1 MQPHLHRS
9 AKIVR
14 TEKKSPVRVAP
25 KRIPSIMRAVAL
37 DRYGA
42 PDVLTLRDLPVPEL
56 DPGEVLIAVHTAGVG
71 GWDADIR
78 DGWSPDGRIQFP
90 LILGA
95 DGSGTIAQLGPGVRR
110 FTVGDRV
117 YSYSWNNPKGGFYAE
132 YTAVHLDRVAPAPI
146 PPLNLKQA
154 GAVPTTGLTALQGI
168 GDHLDVQTGEYVMIH
183 GASGG
188 VGTLAVQFAK
198 ERGAKVMGVASGK
211 DGVALVQRLGAD
223 VVVDGHH
230 EDFVEAAFDFAP
242 RGVDAVLALG
252 SGESVLRCLDALR
265 PGGRLAYPNG
275 VEPELENH
283 RGMKIISYDAKVGI
297 REFERLNRA
306 ILKLELQ
313 VPIAAEFPLEDAV
326 EAHRRIDQGH
336 VLGKIVLRIR

>member
-1 MQPHLHRS
+1 MQSRPHGTT
-9 AKIVR
+9 KIVR
-14 TEKKSPVRVAP
+14 P
-25 KRIPSIMRAVAL
+25 KRKSAARPKQRRVPAIMRAVAL
-37 DRYGA
+37 DRYGG
-42 PDVLTLRDLPVPEL
+42 PDVLTLHDLPVP
-56 DPGEVLIAVHTAGVG
+56 DPGPREVLIAVHTAGVG

-90 LILGA
+90 LILGT

-110 FTVGDRV
+110 FKVGDRV

-132 YTAVHLDRVAPAPI
+132 YTAVNMDRVALAPI
-146 PPLNLKQA
+146 PPLDLKHA

-198 ERGAKVMGVASGK
+198 ERGAKVIAVSSGK
-211 DGVALVQRLGAD
+211 DGVDLVHRLGAD
-223 VVVDGHH
+223 VAADGHH

-242 RGVDAVLALG
+242 KGVDAVLVLG
-252 SGESVLRCLDALR
+252 SGESVLRCLDVLR
-265 PGGRLAYPNG
+265 QGGRLAYPNG
-275 VEPELENH
+275 VEPEPPKR
-283 RGMKIISYDAKVGI
+283 RGMKIISYDAKVGV
-297 REFERLNRA
+297 REFDHLNRA
-306 ILKLELQ
+306 IRKTNLK
-313 VPIAAEFPLEDAV
+313 VPISAEFPLEDAA

-336 VLGKIVLRIR
+336 VLGKIILRVR